1 VLEAVVPAVALEPH
15 ESSMNGPLTCRSGP
29 IGYKRI
35 MNATTRLLLF
45 MALSLILA
53 IAVPVIVTATTV

>member
-1 VLEAVVPAVALEPH
+1 
-15 ESSMNGPLTCRSGP
+15 MNGPLTCRSGP

-53 IAVPVIVTATTV
+53 IAVPVIITATTV

>member
-1 VLEAVVPAVALEPH
+1 
-15 ESSMNGPLTCRSGP
+15 MNGPVTRCSGP

-35 MNATTRLLLF
+35 MNANTRLLLF